1 MGSEGDRI
9 VIELNLTAH
18 PQSTSSSLPGE
29 VYALPGKF
37 VTDLNL
43 FDVNAPTV
51 NNVIRLEAEVDRIEG
66 LVTVL
71 AGEGGAEAEP
81 GQWASFS
88 LAVGN
93 DGNGPTRYMV
103 SCTTENSWPVNIWD
117 SQSSELLTDP
127 IGRLLYTTLPIKIRV
142 PKLPNGEPAAGSVED
157 VTCVTE
163 SVNDPSLSISNTVS
177 VLVLANDDFVT
188 DIFSDSGNPLG
199 PLALASDRAVI
210 NGDMVTTILE
220 VSNNGNIPMTFEV
233 DAFSSLNTWPIQIVH
248 EEEESMDSISVEI
261 LSGQVAVFQI
271 NTLVPMAAQMGESNT
286 ITTRVTHILSLIH
299 ISEPTRPY

>member
-1 MGSEGDRI
+1 M
-9 VIELNLTAH
+9 
-18 PQSTSSSLPGE
+18 
-29 VYALPGKF
+29 
-37 VTDLNL
+37 
-43 FDVNAPTV
+43 
-51 NNVIRLEAEVDRIEG
+51 
-66 LVTVL
+66 
-71 AGEGGAEAEP
+71 
-81 GQWASFS
+81 
-88 LAVGN
+88 
-93 DGNGPTRYMV
+93 
-103 SCTTENSWPVNIWD
+103 
-117 SQSSELLTDP
+117 
-127 IGRLLYTTLPIKIRV
+127 
-142 PKLPNGEPAAGSVED
+142 GSVED

-177 VLVLANDDFVT
+177 VLVLANDDFGT
-188 DIFSDSGNPLG
+188 DIFSDSGDPLG

-286 ITTRVTHILSLIH
+286 ITTRVTHIGGNT
-299 ISEPTRPY
+299 ISNGTKLVVRELAELDISGDSSISRPLD